1 MMQLPKLSEIFIFSC
16 VIGVGISYGDLY
28 LFHLILGSLILFSF
42 RLLRVNKYKINLN
55 FFTKNYFYFLFIFFL
70 WYFLSIFWSI
80 NKLYTIQYLF
90 YIFCG
95 VAIVF
100 TVLVN
105 FSSKE
110 KLLRALKIA
119 GFTFS
124 LEIILSLLESLTA
137 FRLPISPF
145 SNVVTFFGREPSLQ
159 PTLDSFA
166 IPSLIQP
173 PTGFQWNPN
182 DLAITMIMLTP
193 FFLFSKNNF
202 VKWFAI
208 ISISIIIIMTSSRTV
223 LFSMGILFL
232 IYFILYKK
240 QLTTLI
246 LISLLLSVFFT
257 QIDRLKE
264 SNNPQVSDIA
274 NTFSAIQDFVNDDI
288 ILGQSVSIRR
298 ELAFNGIEALK
309 ETYGLGVGAG
319 GSIAVQE
326 KIGGV
331 DGRITSMHNFW
342 LELIVDAGIILSF
355 FFFLWYISLTWNL
368 YKLGIQ
374 SNNEEFRYL
383 GRSFS
388 LCMIIFV
395 PAAISASSV
404 IYFLPMWLM
413 LGFAIAIIE
422 IHSKVKSEESP
433 SSSLQYFPIKNYEHV
448 YTL

>member
-55 FFTKNYFYFLFIFFL
+55 FFTKNYLYFLFIFSL

-100 TVLVN
+100 TVLIN

-413 LGFAIAIIE
+413 LGFAIAIIGL
-422 IHSKVKSEESP
+422 SPMVK
-433 SSSLQYFPIKNYEHV
+433 
-448 YTL
+448 T